1 MNFDDLLVGGGG
13 MGAAAVF
20 IWCARLTLDWW
31 KERRTGTLSTKTAS
45 VTDAAT
51 ANTIILA
58 TLTALQSENTRL
70 QRKVEHLEEENEMKD
85 GKITELE
92 ARLNAI
98 AVELAQLKSK

>member
-20 IWCARLTLDWW
+20 IWCGRLALDWW
-31 KERRTGTLSTKTAS
+31 KDHRSGTLTSKTTS

-58 TLTALQSENTRL
+58 TLTALQAENTRL

-85 GKITELE
+85 SKITELE
-92 ARLNAI
+92 TRLNAI